1 VKFDR
6 KDLLGLEGVSP
17 DEIAGILDT
26 AASFKEISERPIR
39 KVPIL
44 RGKTIVNLFF
54 EPSTRTQA
62 SFDIAAKRLSADT
75 INISAKTSSVLKG
88 ETLLDTA
95 RNIEAMKIDVVV
107 MRHSGPGAAH
117 FLARRLSAAI
127 INAGDG
133 PHEHPT
139 QGLLDMMTMRE
150 KLGNIEG
157 QRVLII
163 GDIEHSRVARSN
175 IWGLRTMGAEVS
187 VCGPPTLI
195 PVHLGRM
202 GVRVYYDV
210 NEAIRDKDV
219 IMVLR
224 IQLERQ
230 GSGLLPSTR
239 EYAKLYGIDKRRLE
253 GAKDGV
259 VIMHPGPINRGIE
272 LDPDVADGPWSVI
285 LDQVTNGV
293 AVRMALLYLL
303 AGGEGADGELGKRGE
318 EDDG

>member
-1 VKFDR
+1 VKFER
-6 KDLLGLEGVSP
+6 KDLLGLEGMP
-17 DEIAGILDT
+17 RDEIGLILDM
-26 AASFKEISERPIR
+26 AESLKEISERPVR
-39 KVPIL
+39 KVPVL

-75 INISAKTSSVLKG
+75 INVSARSSSVLKG

-107 MRHSGPGAAH
+107 IRHSGPGAAH
-117 FLARRLSAAI
+117 FLARRLSASV

-133 PHEHPT
+133 AHEHPT
-139 QGLLDMMTMRE
+139 QGLLDMMTVKE
-150 KLGNIEG
+150 KLNRLEG
-157 QRVLII
+157 LKVVIV

-175 IWGLRTMGAEVS
+175 IWGLKTMGAEVS
-187 VCGPPTLI
+187 ICGPPTLI
-195 PVHLGRM
+195 PVFADRM
-202 GVRVYYDV
+202 GVKVYYDV
-210 NEAIRDKDV
+210 NEAIKNKDV

-230 GSGLLPSTR
+230 ETGLFPSTR
-239 EYAKLYGIDKRRLE
+239 EYARLYGIDKKRLK
-253 GAKDGV
+253 GAKEDV
-259 VIMHPGPINRGIE
+259 VIMHPGPINRGVE

-303 AGGEGADGELGKRGE
+303 AGGETPDGDLERGRENGGK
-318 EDDG
+318 

>member
-1 VKFDR
+1 MKFER
-6 KDLLGLEGVSP
+6 KDLLGLEGMTR
-17 DEIAGILDT
+17 DEIELILD
-26 AASFKEISERPIR
+26 AAQPFKEISERPIR

-44 RGKTIVNLFF
+44 RGKTVVNLFF

-75 INISAKTSSVLKG
+75 INVSAKTSSVLKG

-107 MRHSGPGAAH
+107 IRHSGPGAAR
-117 FLARRLSAAI
+117 FLAERLSAAV

-133 PHEHPT
+133 AHEHPT
-139 QGLLDMMTMRE
+139 QGLLDMMTLRD
-150 KLGNIEG
+150 KLG
-157 QRVLII
+157 RLSDLKVLIV

-202 GVRVYYDV
+202 GVRVYYDID
-210 NEAIRDKDV
+210 EAIADRDV

-230 GSGLLPSTR
+230 EIGLFPSTR
-239 EYAKLYGIDKRRLE
+239 EYARLYGIDKKRLQL
-253 GAKDGV
+253 AKKDV
-259 VIMHPGPINRGIE
+259 VIMHPGPINRGVE

-293 AVRMALLYLL
+293 AIRMALLYLL
-303 AGGEGADGELGKRGE
+303 TGGEGADGELAKKGS
-318 EDDG
+318 

>member
-1 VKFDR
+1 MKFER
-6 KDLLGLEGVSP
+6 KDLLGLEGMTRG
-17 DEIAGILDT
+17 EISLILDT
-26 AASFKEISERPIR
+26 AESLKEISERPVR
-39 KVPIL
+39 KVPVL

-75 INISAKTSSVLKG
+75 INVSAGSSSVLKG

-107 MRHSGPGAAH
+107 IRYSGPGAAH
-117 FLARRLSAAI
+117 FLAKRLSASV

-133 PHEHPT
+133 AHEHPT
-139 QGLLDMMTMRE
+139 QGLLDMMTIKE
-150 KLGNIEG
+150 KLNRLEG
-157 QRVLII
+157 LKVLII

-187 VCGPPTLI
+187 ICGPPTLI
-195 PVHLGRM
+195 PVFIDKM

-210 NEAIRDKDV
+210 NRAIRDKDV

-224 IQLERQ
+224 MQLERQ
-230 GSGLLPSTR
+230 QTGLFPSIR
-239 EYAKLYGIDKRRLE
+239 EYARLYGVDKKRLE
-253 GAKDGV
+253 GAKEDV
-259 VIMHPGPINRGIE
+259 VIMHPGPINRGVE

-303 AGGEGADGELGKRGE
+303 AGGESPDGDLERGREDHGK
-318 EDDG
+318 